1 MPTIYIAKEIYD
13 ELVKLGEEPSLWVSE
28 AAKEK
33 LELLK
38 KGAETT
44 KNPDRS

>member
-38 KGAETT
+38 KGVNLSS
-44 KNPDRS
+44 NPGKS